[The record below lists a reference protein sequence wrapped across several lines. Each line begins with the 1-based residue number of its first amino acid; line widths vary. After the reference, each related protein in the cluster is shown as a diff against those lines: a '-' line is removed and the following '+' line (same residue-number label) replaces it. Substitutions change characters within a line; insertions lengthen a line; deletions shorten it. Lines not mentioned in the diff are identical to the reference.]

1 MKRYETYKDSGV
13 LWQEKI
19 PSHWRLVSFKRL
31 FSFGRGLSITKADL
45 VEEGIPVISYGQIH
59 SKQNTGTKIEQHLLR
74 YVPES
79 YTEGNDSSKVNKGDF
94 IFADTSEDLEGCGN
108 SVYIDKDYL
117 LYAGYHSIIARS
129 IQSSDN
135 KYLAYLFKTDC
146 WRSQIRSSVNGVKVF
161 SVTQSTLSDS
171 TVILPPVEEQITIA
185 SYLDHKV
192 SQIDGAIAEKEQML
206 EELKAYRS
214 AIISETVTKGLDK
227 TVEMKDSGIE
237 WIGNIP
243 ETWKI
248 VRIKHILDYKTDS
261 LRVGPFGSSL
271 SGNDFKTE
279 GYWVYNQRVVLD
291 NNFNTNDTFISQE
304 KYEELGNFK
313 VFAGDILLTT
323 RGTIGKVAIVPN
335 TFHEGVLHPCL
346 IRFRVDDSIVN
357 KDFLAYYFNDT
368 NLILD
373 QVKYNSN
380 STTIDVIYSY
390 TLKEL
395 IVSLP
400 PLDVQNDIVAHLN
413 YKVQKIDE
421 MLKEVSQSVENLKS
435 YKSTLITEAVTG
447 KIDLREWK
455 LKSETA

>member
-1 MKRYETYKDSGV
+1 MKRYETYKDSGIQWV
-13 LWQEKI
+13 GEI
-19 PSHWRLVSFKRL
+19 PSHWEIVKLRYTGTFENGLTYSTGDIVEDDGILVLRSSNIQNEHITFDDCVYVNSVPKELMVSKGDIIICSRNGSAALIGKCAIIEDNVKASFGAFMMRYRANINNKYAFYLFLSAIANYRGL
-31 FSFGRGLSITKADL
+31 FS
-45 VEEGIPVISYGQIH
+45 
-59 SKQNTGTKIEQHLLR
+59 
-74 YVPES
+74 
-79 YTEGNDSSKVNKGDF
+79 
-94 IFADTSEDLEGCGN
+94 TSTINQLTM
-108 SVYIDKDYL
+108 
-117 LYAGYHSIIARS
+117 SIINQMQVALP
-129 IQSSDN
+129 SD
-135 KYLAYLFKTDC
+135 T
-146 WRSQIRSSVNGVKVF
+146 
-161 SVTQSTLSDS
+161 
-171 TVILPPVEEQITIA
+171 EQKNIA
-185 SYLDHKV
+185 TYLDRKV
-192 SQIDGAIAEKEQML
+192 SQIDATIAEKEQML
-206 EELKAYRS
+206 EDLKAYRS
-214 AIISETVTKGLDK
+214 AIVSEAVTKGLDK
-227 TVEMKDSGIE
+227 NVEMKDSGVE
-237 WIGNIP
+237 WIGIIP
-243 ETWKI
+243 KTWKI

-279 GYWVYNQRVVLD
+279 GYWVYTQRVVLD
-291 NNFNTNDTFISQE
+291 NNFNSNDTFVSQE
-304 KYEELGNFK
+304 KYKELSSFK

-413 YKVQKIDE
+413 YKVQKIDK
-421 MLKEVSQSVENLKS
+421 MLKEASQSVENLKS

-447 KIDLREWK
+447 KIDLRDWK
-455 LKSETA
+455 PKEENV

>member
-1 MKRYETYKDSGV
+1 MKRYEIYKDSGIQWWEEIPTHWDLKKAKHMFSLVTENVSDSSLPKIALENIESRTGKYIETDSDFMGEGVEFKKDDILFGKLRPYLAKVYKAEFTGQAVGDIYVFRGNEEQAPEYLKYLLLSYPFISVVDGSTYGAKMPRANWDFISHLV
-13 LWQEKI
+13 L
-19 PSHWRLVSFKRL
+19 PC
-31 FSFGRGLSITKADL
+31 
-45 VEEGIPVISYGQIH
+45 PP
-59 SKQNTGTKIEQHLLR
+59 KIEQK
-74 YVPES
+74 
-79 YTEGNDSSKVNKGDF
+79 N
-94 IFADTSEDLEGCGN
+94 
-108 SVYIDKDYL
+108 
-117 LYAGYHSIIARS
+117 IA
-129 IQSSDN
+129 
-135 KYLAYLFKTDC
+135 T
-146 WRSQIRSSVNGVKVF
+146 
-161 SVTQSTLSDS
+161 
-171 TVILPPVEEQITIA
+171 
-185 SYLDHKV
+185 YLDHKV
-192 SQIDGAIAEKEQML
+192 GQIDVAIAEKEQML
-206 EELKAYRS
+206 EDLKNYRS
-214 AIISETVTKGLDK
+214 AIISEAVTKGLDK
-227 TVEMKDSGIE
+227 NVEMKDSGIE
-237 WIGNIP
+237 WIGIIP
-243 ETWKI
+243 KTWKI

-271 SGNDFKTE
+271 SGNDFNTE

-291 NNFNTNDTFISQE
+291 NNFNSNDTFVSQE
-304 KYEELGNFK
+304 KYKELSSFK

-421 MLKEVSQSVENLKS
+421 MLKEASQSVENLKS

-447 KIDLREWK
+447 KIDLRDWK
-455 LKSETA
+455 HKEEKV

>member
-108 SVYIDKDYL
+108 CVYIDKDYL

-192 SQIDGAIAEKEQML
+192 GQIDATIAEKEQML
-206 EELKAYRS
+206 EDLKAYRS
-214 AIISETVTKGLDK
+214 AIISEAVTKGLDK
-227 TVEMKDSGIE
+227 NVEMKDSGIE
-237 WIGNIP
+237 WMGMIPKHWNINKLKIFADISTGTTP
-243 ETWKI
+243 STDNKEYWKEPTENWYTPSDFCEENVHLETSSRK
-248 VRIKHILDYKTDS
+248 VSTAAFQGS
-261 LRVGPFGSSL
+261 ACRV
-271 SGNDFKTE
+271 FKKD
-279 GYWVYNQRVVLD
+279 VVLVVGIGA
-291 NNFNTNDTFISQE
+291 TLGKIGISSVECSANQQINAIE
-304 KYEELGNFK
+304 FYDK
-313 VFAGDILLTT
+313 VYPLFG
-323 RGTIGKVAIVPN
+323 
-335 TFHEGVLHPCL
+335 
-346 IRFRVDDSIVN
+346 
-357 KDFLAYYFNDT
+357 AYY
-368 NLILD
+368 L
-373 QVKYNSN
+373 S
-380 STTIDVIYSY
+380 S
-390 TLKEL
+390 
-395 IVSLP
+395 
-400 PLDVQNDIVAHLN
+400 
-413 YKVQKIDE
+413 
-421 MLKEVSQSVENLKS
+421 LKEVMKSLASAATLAIMNQSVTGSIPFVCPFLDEQKKIADYLEKKTKSIGSLLNQIKVQIDELKS
-435 YKSTLITEAVTG
+435 YKSALITEAVTG
-447 KIDLREWK
+447 KIDLRDWK
-455 LKSETA
+455 PKVENV

>member
-1 MKRYETYKDSGV
+1 MKRYETYKDSGIQWV
-13 LWQEKI
+13 GEI
-19 PSHWRLVSFKRL
+19 PSHWEIVKLRYTGTFENGLTYSTGDIVEDDGILVLRSSNIQNEHITFDDCVYVNSVPKELMVSKGDIIICSRNGSAALIGKCAIIEDDVKASFGAFMMRYRANINNKFAFYLFLSAVANYRGL
-31 FSFGRGLSITKADL
+31 FS
-45 VEEGIPVISYGQIH
+45 
-59 SKQNTGTKIEQHLLR
+59 
-74 YVPES
+74 
-79 YTEGNDSSKVNKGDF
+79 
-94 IFADTSEDLEGCGN
+94 TSTINQLTM
-108 SVYIDKDYL
+108 
-117 LYAGYHSIIARS
+117 SIINQMQVALP
-129 IQSSDN
+129 SDTEQKN
-135 KYLAYLFKTDC
+135 IAAYLD
-146 WRSQIRSSVNGVKVF
+146 R
-161 SVTQSTLSDS
+161 
-171 TVILPPVEEQITIA
+171 
-185 SYLDHKV
+185 KV
-192 SQIDGAIAEKEQML
+192 SQIDATIAEKEQML
-206 EELKAYRS
+206 EDIKAYRS
-214 AIISETVTKGLDK
+214 AIISEAVTKGLDK
-227 TVEMKDSGIE
+227 NVEMKDSGIE
-237 WIGNIP
+237 WIGIIP
-243 ETWKI
+243 KTWKI

-291 NNFNTNDTFISQE
+291 NNFNSNDTFVSQE
-304 KYEELGNFK
+304 KYKELSSFK

-323 RGTIGKVAIVPN
+323 RGTIGKIAIVPN

-400 PLDVQNDIVAHLN
+400 PLDVQNDIVAYLN

-421 MLKEVSQSVENLKS
+421 MLKEASQSVENLKS

-455 LKSETA
+455 PKEENV

>member
-1 MKRYETYKDSGV
+1 MKRYETYKDSGIQWV
-13 LWQEKI
+13 GEI
-19 PSHWRLVSFKRL
+19 PSHWEIVKLRYTGTFENGLTYSTGDIVEDDGILVLRSSNIQNEHITFDDCVYVNSVPKELMVSKGDIIICSRNGSAALIGKCAIIEDDVKASFGAFMMRYRANINNKFAFYLFLSAVANYRGL
-31 FSFGRGLSITKADL
+31 FS
-45 VEEGIPVISYGQIH
+45 
-59 SKQNTGTKIEQHLLR
+59 
-74 YVPES
+74 
-79 YTEGNDSSKVNKGDF
+79 
-94 IFADTSEDLEGCGN
+94 TSTINQLTM
-108 SVYIDKDYL
+108 
-117 LYAGYHSIIARS
+117 SIINQMQVA
-129 IQSSDN
+129 IPSDTEQKN
-135 KYLAYLFKTDC
+135 IAAYLD
-146 WRSQIRSSVNGVKVF
+146 R
-161 SVTQSTLSDS
+161 
-171 TVILPPVEEQITIA
+171 
-185 SYLDHKV
+185 KV
-192 SQIDGAIAEKEQML
+192 SQIDATIAEKEQML
-206 EELKAYRS
+206 EDIKAYRS
-214 AIISETVTKGLDK
+214 AIISEAVTKGLDK
-227 TVEMKDSGIE
+227 NVEMKDSGIE
-237 WIGNIP
+237 WIGIIP
-243 ETWKI
+243 KTWKI

-291 NNFNTNDTFISQE
+291 NNFNSNDTFVSQE
-304 KYEELGNFK
+304 KYKELSSFK

-413 YKVQKIDE
+413 YRVQKIDE
-421 MLKEVSQSVENLKS
+421 MLKEASQSVENLKS

-455 LKSETA
+455 PKEENV